1 MTEKIWSGIDVAKET
16 FEASWVDAQS
26 RVEEFGR
33 IAHAKFARSAEG
45 VRQYLQWLD
54 RQAAGQAVEVRG
66 VMEAT
71 GRYSLEL
78 IAWLLAQRPELE
90 PALLHPKQA
99 RHFQK
104 SLGLRNKTDAVD
116 ARALG
121 LMGRQRRPPG
131 WQAPAPEYQQLR
143 ELVRQRRSL
152 VQMQVSEG
160 QRLQEN
166 PPSKVVQR
174 VLRSHIRHLE
184 KLQQRLEKS
193 IRQVVEGSDQ
203 LSGDIERLCTIPG
216 VGWVVAVTVLAELGD
231 LRRFRRSRQVSAA
244 AGLSPSNRES
254 GKMVKPAHIHREG
267 SAEVRSVLYMG
278 ALAACR
284 KPDNHLARTY
294 LHLMEDNG
302 LCKMQ
307 AVVAVMRKTLVIM
320 RVLLLGNCAYQDDFL
335 ARQKP
340 LAA

>member
-33 IAHAKFARSAEG
+33 IAHAKFARSPEG

-54 RQAAGQAVEVRG
+54 RQGAGQAVEVRG